1 MINSIQIIGSKG
13 SGGAERFCA
22 RIINSLAEKSSV
34 TAINPPNSA
43 VSELINPTISQLHL
57 PMLCNLDFYTGF
69 RIRRIALKNS
79 PAIIQTY
86 MGRSTRLTHIP
97 QGKGLV
103 HIARLG
109 AYYNL
114 ENYRHAHHLIGISKG
129 ICDYLLEGGF
139 PAGRVHYIGNFVEP
153 VTAPPQDEL
162 NSLRDNLGIHKDA
175 FVIACAARFHEVK
188 GLPDLLNAFATV
200 LGNAPEARLI
210 LIGDGPLANEIR
222 TQIQSLNIEH
232 AVILPGWCDPAP
244 YYHLADLV
252 TNTSR
257 SEGLGN
263 SMLEA
268 WACAKPLVATATPG
282 ASGLITH
289 GKTGLITPLGNPG
302 ALAQAFT
309 GLMNDPELRAS
320 LASAGA
326 HMINSQFSKEVIT
339 SEYLN
344 LYEELL
350 TRAQ

>member
-1 MINSIQIIGSKG
+1 MINSIQIIGSKS

-22 RIINSLAEKSSV
+22 RIINSLAEKSNV
-34 TAINPPNSA
+34 TAVNPPNSA
-43 VSELINPTISQLHL
+43 VSELISPTISQLHL
-57 PMLCNLDFYTGF
+57 PMLSNLDFYTRF
-69 RIRRIALKNS
+69 RIRHIALKNS

-114 ENYRHAHHLIGISKG
+114 KSYRHAHHLIGISKG

-139 PAGRVHYIGNFVEP
+139 PADRVHYIGNFVEP
-153 VTAPPQDEL
+153 ITAPPEGEL
-162 NSLRDNLGIHKDA
+162 NSLRDSLSIHKDA

-188 GLPDLLNAFATV
+188 GLPDLLNAFATFSR
-200 LGNAPEARLI
+200 NAPEARLI
-210 LIGDGPLANEIR
+210 LLGDGPLANEIR
-222 TQIQSLNIEH
+222 AQIQSLKIEH

-244 YYHLADLV
+244 YYHLADLI
-252 TNTSR
+252 TNTSHK
-257 SEGLGN
+257 EGLGN
-263 SMLEA
+263 SILEA
-268 WACAKPLVATATPG
+268 WACEKPLVATATLG
-282 ASGLITH
+282 ASELITH
-289 GKTGLITPLGNPG
+289 GKTGLITPLRTPG

-309 GLMNDPELRAS
+309 ELMNDPELRSS

-326 HMINSQFSKEVIT
+326 HTINTQFSKEVIT
-339 SEYLN
+339 NEYLN

-350 TRAQ
+350 AKAQ

>member
-22 RIINSLAEKSSV
+22 RIINSLAGKSNV

-43 VSELINPTISQLHL
+43 VSKLINPTITQLHL
-57 PMLCNLDFYTGF
+57 PMLSNLDFYTRF
-69 RIRRIALKNS
+69 RIRHIALKNS

-114 ENYRHAHHLIGISKG
+114 KSYRHAHHLIGISRG
-129 ICDYLLEGGF
+129 ICDYMLKGGF
-139 PAGRVHYIGNFVEP
+139 PADRVHYIGNFVEP
-153 VTAPPQDEL
+153 IKSPPEEEL
-162 NSLRDNLGIHKDA
+162 NSLRDELDIDKDA
-175 FVIACAARFHEVK
+175 FVIAIAARFHEVK
-188 GLPDLLNAFATV
+188 GLPDLLNAFAIV
-200 LGNAPEARLI
+200 LKNAPDARLI
-210 LIGDGPLANEIR
+210 MVGDGPIANELR
-222 TQIQSLNIEH
+222 ARIQSLKIEH
-232 AVILPGWCDPAP
+232 AVILPGWCDPTP
-244 YYHLADLV
+244 YYHLADV
-252 TNTSR
+252 ITNTSR

-263 SMLEA
+263 SNLEA
-268 WACAKPLVATATPG
+268 WACAKPLVATATQG
-282 ASGLITH
+282 ASELIAHGKNGLIA
-289 GKTGLITPLGNPG
+289 PLRNPG

-309 GLMNDPELRAS
+309 ELMNDPELRSS

-326 HMINSQFSKEVIT
+326 HAINTRFSKEVIT
-339 SEYLN
+339 NEYLD

-350 TRAQ
+350 AKAQ